1 MNWILVSFLMILTG
15 NPILALILILVFYG
29 VLDRQYFGFF
39 PQISQWVKRRQ
50 EISRLLTTLSINPN
64 DLSARLAL
72 GRAYVINREP
82 EKAVPHLEPAFER
95 MKEMPDVHYYL
106 GRAYLKTGQAEKGKA
121 LILKTIEMDPRF
133 QYGEPYL
140 RLGEYC
146 LSVGDFE
153 KARELLETFCSI
165 HTSSS
170 EGFYHLGQA
179 HLGLGNKTKAAE
191 SFKKSIE
198 VCKIS
203 PRYKRQIDRKWAWKS
218 RKTMVTTL

>member
-1 MNWILVSFLMILTG
+1 MNWILISLLMILTG

-39 PQISQWVKRRQ
+39 PQISKWIKRRQ
-50 EISRLLTTLSINPN
+50 EISRLMTTLSINPN
-64 DLSARLAL
+64 DLSSRLAL
-72 GRAYVINREP
+72 GRAYVINGEA
-82 EKAVPHLEPAFER
+82 EKAVSHLESVFER
-95 MKEMPDVHYYL
+95 MKEMPDAHYYL
-106 GRAYLKTGQAEKGKA
+106 GRAYLKTGEAEKGKA

-140 RLGEYC
+140 RLGEYV
-146 LSVGDFE
+146 LSVGHFE

-170 EGFYHLGQA
+170 EGLYYLGLA
-179 HLGLGNKTKAAE
+179 HLGLGNKIDAAK

-198 VCKIS
+198 VYKIS

-218 RKTMVTTL
+218 RKTMVTAL